1 MSQWSYGALRLWSAV
16 LNGVGAMGTVLVV
29 AGAIVAKLGAAASTQ
44 GLAIFLICG
53 MLGALFAK
61 CGL

>member
-16 LNGVGAMGTVLVV
+16 LNGVEAMGTVLVV
-29 AGAIVAKLGAAASTQ
+29 AGAIVAKLGAASTQ